1 MSPPILALK
10 NAGLTYGT
18 APLFSG
24 VELAISPG
32 DKVCLVGRNGSGKST
47 LLKALAGIIEVDK
60 GERFVQ
66 PGTKVA
72 YLPQDPSPDPKLS
85 VNDYVS
91 QGLDD
96 DNRDQRQYRVRDLIG
111 TLGLDPEALVGT
123 LSGGALRKAA
133 IARAF
138 VGDPDVL
145 LLDEPTNH
153 LDIATTLW
161 LEKTLASTP
170 MALLLISH
178 DRAFLRAVTRRTFW
192 LDRGN
197 MRVMEKGYSAFD
209 EWSETI
215 FAEEEAVRNRLEKK
229 LIEETEWLHKGVT
242 ARRRRN
248 QGRLRELHALRDKRQ
263 KQLKQPDKIE
273 LDLQDGPPAGRR
285 IVEARNISK
294 SYGGRTIID
303 GFSTRIMRGD
313 RVGIVG
319 PNGAG
324 KTTLI
329 KLLTGEIRQ
338 DSGQI
343 KLGTNL
349 EVAYFDQT
357 RARLDPKRTLW
368 ETLTDKEIGGGG
380 DSVNVQGVVRH
391 VVGYLK
397 DFLFDPSQARQPVGA
412 LSGGEKNRLLL
423 AKLFTKQSNVLILD
437 EPTNDLD
444 MDMLDV
450 LEDIVASYAGTVLL
464 VSHDRDFLDRMVTS
478 TISFDPDG
486 KVREYAGGYSDMLMQ
501 RGGIQAM
508 MQTDSVP
515 APAAAKARPADAPRT
530 APKPKMTYKDQ
541 RELENLPGEMEAL
554 ERDIAK
560 IEGQLADP
568 RELARDPDAI
578 AKLARLLDTARKL
591 LERKQDRWLEL
602 EMMREDLEGAA

>member
-10 NAGLTYGT
+10 NAGLTFGS

-24 VELAISPG
+24 VELSVSPG

-47 LLKALAGIIEVDK
+47 LLKALAGLIEVDE

-66 PGTKVA
+66 PGTRIA
-72 YLPQDPSPDPKLS
+72 YLHQDPQPDPSLT
-85 VNDYVS
+85 VTDYVAE
-91 QGLDD
+91 GLDD
-96 DNRDQRQYRVRDLIG
+96 EGREQRMYRVRDLIG
-111 TLGLDPEALVGT
+111 TLGLDQAATVGT

-161 LEKTLASTP
+161 LEKMLGASD

-178 DRAFLRAVTRRTFW
+178 DRAFLRHVTSRTFW
-192 LDRGN
+192 MDRGTL
-197 MRVMEKGYSAFD
+197 RVLEKGYAGFD
-209 EWSETI
+209 EWSEGI

-229 LIEETEWLHKGVT
+229 LEEEMEWLHKGVT

-248 QGRLRELHALRDKRQ
+248 QGRLRELNRLRANRQ

-273 LDLQDGPPAGRR
+273 IDLTDGPPAGRK
-285 IVEARNISK
+285 IVEARGISK
-294 SYGGRTIID
+294 SYDGKLIVD
-303 GFSTRIMRGD
+303 GFTTRIMRGD

-329 KLLTGEIRQ
+329 KLLTGELKP
-338 DSGQI
+338 DSGSI

-349 EVAYFDQT
+349 EIAYFDQT
-357 RARLDPKRTLW
+357 RAKLDPKRTLW
-368 ETLTDKEIGGGG
+368 ETLTDKKIGGGG
-380 DSVNVQGVVRH
+380 DSVNVQGRVRH
-391 VVGYLK
+391 VVAYLK
-397 DFLFDPSQARQPVGA
+397 DFLFDAKQAKQPVGA

-423 AKLFTKQSNVLILD
+423 AKLFTKESNVLVLD

-450 LEDIVASYAGTVLL
+450 LEETIASYAGTVLL

-486 KVREYAGGYSDMLMQ
+486 KVREYAGGYSDMLVQ
-501 RGGIQAM
+501 RGGVQNLKAA
-508 MQTDSVP
+508 TPTPEP
-515 APAAAKARPADAPRT
+515 AKPKPAE
-530 APKPKMTYKDQ
+530 APKPAARARMTFKD
-541 RELENLPGEMEAL
+541 RHELEKLPAEIEAL
-554 ERDIAK
+554 ERDIAR
-560 IEGQLADP
+560 IETQLADP
-568 RELARDPDAI
+568 AGLDGDGI
-578 AKLARLLDTARKL
+578 AKLAKLLETAQKL

-602 EMMREDLEGAA
+602 EMVREDLEGAA